1 MSAFSAKMLY
11 GFNQTKTT
19 SMKKLTTIVFAL
31 LVLAACNQEPPQ
43 KTTTIQQQETS
54 FDATL
59 ANAAAN
65 NQKVFVE
72 VYATYCGSCK
82 KFKADVLSDKEVTDK
97 LAVNTATALVD
108 LESEEGKKLASK
120 YEVQATPTFLLLD
133 AQGNVL
139 KKSAGYM
146 DKASFLAWIN

>member
-1 MSAFSAKMLY
+1 
-11 GFNQTKTT
+11 
-19 SMKKLTTIVFAL
+19 MKKIATLLFA
-31 LVLAACNQEPPQ
+31 VIALAACNQEPPQ

-59 ANAAAN
+59 ANAATN

-72 VYATYCGSCK
+72 VYATYCKSCK
-82 KFKADVLSDKEVTDK
+82 KFKAEVLSDKEVTDK
-97 LAVNTATALVD
+97 LAENTATALVD

-139 KKSAGYM
+139 KKSTGYM
-146 DKASFLAWIN
+146 DKASFLVWIN

>member
-1 MSAFSAKMLY
+1 
-11 GFNQTKTT
+11 
-19 SMKKLTTIVFAL
+19 MKKIATLLFA
-31 LVLAACNQEPPQ
+31 VIALAACNQQPPQ

-54 FDATL
+54 FEATL

-139 KKSAGYM
+139 KKSSGYM
-146 DKASFLAWIN
+146 DKTAFLAWIN

>member
-1 MSAFSAKMLY
+1 
-11 GFNQTKTT
+11 
-19 SMKKLTTIVFAL
+19 MKKIATLLFA
-31 LVLAACNQEPPQ
+31 VIALAACNQQPPQ

-54 FDATL
+54 FEATL

-82 KFKADVLSDKEVTDK
+82 KFKANVLSDKEVADK

-108 LESEEGKKLASK
+108 LESEEGKKLASR

-139 KKSAGYM
+139 KKSSGYM
-146 DKASFLAWIN
+146 DKTAFLAWIN

>member
-1 MSAFSAKMLY
+1 
-11 GFNQTKTT
+11 
-19 SMKKLTTIVFAL
+19 MKKIATLLFA
-31 LVLAACNQEPPQ
+31 VIALAACNQQPPQ

-54 FDATL
+54 FEATL

-82 KFKADVLSDKEVTDK
+82 KFKANVLSDKEVADK

-139 KKSAGYM
+139 KKSSGYM
-146 DKASFLAWIN
+146 DKTAFLAWIN